1 MKKYWFFDLD
11 GTLADTEGDIRGSWL
26 ATIVDLGL
34 DRARFEERF
43 KTGPSIDEIT
53 RVMYPEQYSPGLVED
68 IRQGFARHYDT
79 GGFPTT
85 VEYPGVIDRV
95 RELKAGGAKVFIAT
109 NKRYVAT
116 KIMAAHFGWDRIFD
130 GLYSADMHKDDPIG
144 KLDKGGLLA
153 LILREIGAEASDAV
167 MVGDTISDFNAAAR
181 NGMESVAVAWGYG
194 KKEELALADRLASA
208 PDEI

>member
-95 RELKAGGAKVFIAT
+95 RELKAAGAKVFIAT

-116 KIMAAHFGWDRIFD
+116 RIMAVHFGWDKIFD

-153 LILREIGAEASDAV
+153 LILREIGAEACDAV
-167 MVGDTISDFNAAAR
+167 MVGATISDFNAAR
-181 NGMESVAVAWGYG
+181 HNEIESVEVTLSHG
-194 KKEELALADRLASA
+194 KKEELAITDRLASA

>member
-1 MKKYWFFDLD
+1 MKKIWFFDLD
-11 GTLADTEGDIRGSWL
+11 GTLADTEGDIRGCWL
-26 ATIVDLGL
+26 ATILDLGL
-34 DRARFEERF
+34 DPKPFEEKF

-95 RELKAGGAKVFIAT
+95 RELKAAGAKVFIAT

-116 KIMAAHFGWDRIFD
+116 KIMAAHFGWDKIFD

-167 MVGDTISDFNAAAR
+167 MVGDTISDFNAAR
-181 NGMESVAVAWGYG
+181 QNGIESVAVTWGYG
-194 KKEELALADRLASA
+194 KKEELAIADRIVTS